1 MFERT
6 SRRRFLQ
13 RSAAMAAAGGLVRSV
28 FVNTSARAAAANDRI
43 GVGGIGMGF
52 MGSTIAHGAAALG
65 AMVACADVNLQQ
77 AERFANDYQGCQPY
91 QDYRRI
97 LDRNDVHVVT
107 IGTPDHWHAK
117 IAIDA
122 NIDVSAGMQPTGWWS
137 IINRAHMTNFFE
149 CVRERKEP
157 VSDVF
162 SHHRAVS
169 TCHLANIAM
178 LLKRKLRWDPEKEDF
193 VGDETASN
201 LVARPRRNPYNIEA

>member
-1 MFERT
+1 
-6 SRRRFLQ
+6 
-13 RSAAMAAAGGLVRSV
+13 
-28 FVNTSARAAAANDRI
+28 
-43 GVGGIGMGF
+43 
-52 MGSTIAHGAAALG
+52 
-65 AMVACADVNLQQ
+65 
-77 AERFANDYQGCQPY
+77 
-91 QDYRRI
+91 
-97 LDRNDVHVVT
+97 
-107 IGTPDHWHAK
+107 
-117 IAIDA
+117 
-122 NIDVSAGMQPTGWWS
+122 MQPTGWWS

-201 LVARPRRNPYNIEA
+201 LVARPRRNPYGIEA